1 MATTAVIL
9 SIQPKHAENI
19 FCGTKTVELRRR
31 CPKQLAK
38 GTLVL
43 VYVTHPT
50 RSLAGA
56 FKVVRVVEKP
66 LAELWNLVR
75 KKAAISYQEFKE
87 YYSGVRTGT
96 AIFFYKVRSFPEP
109 VLLDDLRRELVNF
122 LPPQAFRYAKERE
135 LQAPIIA
142 KLLSVME

>member
-1 MATTAVIL
+1 
-9 SIQPKHAENI
+9 
-19 FCGTKTVELRRR
+19 VELRRR

-50 RSLAGA
+50 RSLTGA

-75 KKAAISYQEFKE
+75 KKAAISYQEFKQ
-87 YYSGVRTGT
+87 YYSGVRRGT
-96 AIFFYKVRSFPEP
+96 AIFFYRVRSFPEP

-142 KLLSVME
+142 KLLSVIE

>member
-1 MATTAVIL
+1 MATSAVIL

-31 CPKQLAK
+31 CPKQLTT

-56 FKVVRVVEKP
+56 FRVMRVVEKP
-66 LAELWNLVR
+66 VAELWRLVR
-75 KKAAISYQEFKE
+75 NKAAISYREFKQ
-87 YYSGVRTGT
+87 YYSGVAKGS
-96 AIFFYKVRSFPEP
+96 AIFFYRVRSFSQPI
-109 VLLDDLRRELVNF
+109 LLDDLRRELFNF
-122 LPPQAFRYAKERE
+122 LPPQAFRYAKETE
-135 LQAPIIA
+135 LQSPIIA
-142 KLLSVME
+142 RVLSEMD